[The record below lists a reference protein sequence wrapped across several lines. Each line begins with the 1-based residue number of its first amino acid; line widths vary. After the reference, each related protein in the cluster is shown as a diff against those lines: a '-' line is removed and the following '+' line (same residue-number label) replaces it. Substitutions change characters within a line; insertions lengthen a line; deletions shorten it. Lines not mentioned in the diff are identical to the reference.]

1 MVYRSCRN
9 KQLNEICESISEELL
24 RSFLK
29 NRYGE
34 KKPINISEFAIEY
47 LHLNIG
53 YDNLSPDKSVCGQI
67 CNDSII
73 VDYGLPNTG
82 RIRFTIAHECAHYL
96 INNSIYIRNEDLFG
110 DYEACEMIADKI
122 ASCLLMP
129 RYLMEYSVEYA
140 NIKLPLTIY
149 DRYTLKGYDYRN
161 TKSASNLLKVS
172 RSAYI
177 NRLKDL
183 GAVNYGDREI
193 GRLIPVIL

>member
-1 MVYRSCRN
+1 MVCGRKRN
-9 KQLNEICESISEELL
+9 QLLTHECEAISEEIL

-34 KKPINISEFAIEY
+34 KKPIDISEFAIEY
-47 LHLNIG
+47 LHLNLN
-53 YDNLSPDKSVCGQI
+53 YANLSPDKSVCGQI
-67 CNDSII
+67 CDDQIK
-73 VDYGLPNTG
+73 VDYGLLNTG
-82 RIRFTIAHECAHYL
+82 RIRFTIAHECAHHL
-96 INNSIYIRNEDLFG
+96 INSSIYIRNEDLFG
-110 DYEACEMIADKI
+110 DYEACEMMADKI

-193 GRLIPVIL
+193 GRLIPVIV